1 MQGSESE
8 NVIMDKMLSVK
19 NITVLAGEG
28 EKSKKIID
36 NLSLEITQGETV
48 VILGPNGA
56 GKSTL
61 GAAMMGDPKLKIPE
75 GEIRFLGENITN
87 MKVDERAKLGMMM
100 TMQNPVE
107 IPGISTTEVVRN
119 ALMARGERLP
129 LDTVRERISTVCK
142 KLKTNIFFAE
152 RDLNVQFSGG
162 EKKKNEILQAMV
174 LRPKLLILDE
184 IDSGLDV
191 DAVRTVSAGIKEYQK
206 KKDGALLII
215 THSTRILESLK
226 VDYTHIMV
234 DGKIIKTG
242 DASLV
247 DEINEHGFEKYI
259 QESK

>member
-1 MQGSESE
+1 MQGPDLE

-36 NLSLEITQGETV
+36 DLSLEVAQGETV

-87 MKVDERAKLGMMM
+87 MNLDERAKLGMMM

-107 IPGISTTEVVRN
+107 IPGISTTEVIRN

-191 DAVRTVSAGIKEYQK
+191 DATEKISEMLAELAKETR
-206 KKDGALLII
+206 AAFLVI
-215 THSTRILESLK
+215 THNMRVLKHLSVDKVLILK
-226 VDYTHIMV
+226 
-234 DGKIIKTG
+234 DGKIVRTG
-242 DASLV
+242 G
-247 DEINEHGFEKYI
+247 DELIREVEAEGF
-259 QESK
+259 QNL

>member
-1 MQGSESE
+1 MQGPDLE

-36 NLSLEITQGETV
+36 NLSLEVAQGETV

-107 IPGISTTEVVRN
+107 IPGISTTEVIRN

-191 DAVRTVSAGIKEYQK
+191 DATEKISEMLAELAKETR
-206 KKDGALLII
+206 AAFLVI
-215 THSTRILESLK
+215 THNMRVLKHLSVDKVLILK
-226 VDYTHIMV
+226 
-234 DGKIIKTG
+234 DGKIVRTG
-242 DASLV
+242 G
-247 DEINEHGFEKYI
+247 DELIREVEAEGF
-259 QESK
+259 QNL

>member
-1 MQGSESE
+1 MKQLEKLLKIQDIIVETE
-8 NVIMDKMLSVK
+8 N
-19 NITVLAGEG
+19 EQ
-28 EKSKKIID
+28 KKII
-36 NLSLEITQGETV
+36 NGISFEVNEGETV

-100 TMQNPVE
+100 TMQNPME
-107 IPGISTTEVVRN
+107 IPGISTTNVIRA
-119 ALMARGERLP
+119 ALNARGENLS
-129 LDTVRERISTVCK
+129 LDKIREQISIVCK

-174 LRPKLLILDE
+174 LKPKLLILDE

-191 DAVRTVSAGIKEYQK
+191 DATEKISEMLAELAKETR
-206 KKDGALLII
+206 AAFLVI
-215 THSTRILESLK
+215 THNMRVLKHLSVDRVLILK
-226 VDYTHIMV
+226 
-234 DGKIIKTG
+234 DGKIVRTG
-242 DASLV
+242 G
-247 DEINEHGFEKYI
+247 DELIREVETEGF
-259 QESK
+259 QNL

>member
-1 MQGSESE
+1 MKQ
-8 NVIMDKMLSVK
+8 L
-19 NITVLAGEG
+19 
-28 EKSKKIID
+28 EKLLKIQDIVVEAEKEQKKII
-36 NLSLEITQGETV
+36 NGISFEVNEGETV

-61 GAAMMGDPKLKIPE
+61 GAALMGDRRYKITR
-75 GEIRFLGENITN
+75 GEIEFCRHEVSMMDTD
-87 MKVDERAKLGMMM
+87 KRALLGMMM

-107 IPGISTTEVVRN
+107 IPGISTTEVIRN

-174 LRPKLLILDE
+174 LKPKLLILDE

-191 DAVRTVSAGIKEYQK
+191 DATEKISEMLAELAKETR
-206 KKDGALLII
+206 AAFLVI
-215 THSTRILESLK
+215 THNMRVLKHLSVDKVLILK
-226 VDYTHIMV
+226 
-234 DGKIIKTG
+234 DGKIVRTG
-242 DASLV
+242 GDELV
-247 DEINEHGFEKYI
+247 REVEAEGF
-259 QESK
+259 QNL